1 MRAERRPLIL
11 LGIGVCVALLWWAVA
26 TGSKTPVSPTAAGQP
41 PTSSTTGTI
50 GAGSNTT
57 PGSSSRSPSSSSR
70 SPSSTSSRGSA
81 ATPLSGLDW
90 VAESALPPQARGTLE
105 LIRDGGPYPFDED
118 DGIFA
123 NRERILPRQARGY
136 YREYTV
142 VTPGSRDRGAR
153 RIISGTD
160 GDRYYT
166 DDHYDSFRQIEE
178 GE

>member
-41 PTSSTTGTI
+41 TTSSTTGTI

-70 SPSSTSSRGSA
+70 SPSSSSRSPSSTSSRGSA
-81 ATPLSGLDW
+81 AT
-90 VAESALPPQARGTLE
+90 
-105 LIRDGGPYPFDED
+105 PFDED

>member
-41 PTSSTTGTI
+41 TTSSTGTI

-81 ATPLSGLDW
+81 A
-90 VAESALPPQARGTLE
+90 TLE

>member
-26 TGSKTPVSPTAAGQP
+26 TGSKTPVSPTVGGQP
-41 PTSSTTGTI
+41 TTSSTGTI
-50 GAGSNTT
+50 GAGSSTT

-81 ATPLSGLDW
+81 ATPLSGLDS
-90 VAESALPPQARGTLE
+90 VAESALPPQALRTLE

>member
-41 PTSSTTGTI
+41 TTSTTGTI

-118 DGIFA
+118 DGIFP
-123 NRERILPRQARGY
+123 NRERNLPRQARGY

-153 RIISGTD
+153 RIFSGTD